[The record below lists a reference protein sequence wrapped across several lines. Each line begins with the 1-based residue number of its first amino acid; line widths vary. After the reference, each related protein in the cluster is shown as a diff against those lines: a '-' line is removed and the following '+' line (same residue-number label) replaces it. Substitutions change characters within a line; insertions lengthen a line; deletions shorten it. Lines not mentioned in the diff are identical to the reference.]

1 MSAVKRAYDNY
12 AKETTTTKV
21 IATFLTLKLTLNN
34 FVFDCIH
41 YLQIKGCA
49 MGTICVPVYGNIFM
63 ANFELNYIYPYI
75 KDKTTMFLRFIDDLF
90 MIWTCSE
97 QELLVFMSDLNK

>member
-49 MGTICVPVYGNIFM
+49 MGTICVPAYFSWQT
-63 ANFELNYIYPYI
+63 LN
-75 KDKTTMFLRFIDDLF
+75 
-90 MIWTCSE
+90 
-97 QELLVFMSDLNK
+97 